1 MLGFSPLASATLAD
15 DGIVTIAIG
24 ADGITSGVPIVAAS
38 TVSQSHSLGAVGI
51 TTNAP
56 VVGTPEADRVLPT
69 AEITAGTPV
78 IDTPLV
84 DQDHIFRRHFGA
96 FRVSASGGKFY
107 IQDYSSFLGIALG
120 PYIETPSLEL
130 HSGISVQDRVYFFW
144 LNGSGM
150 YSGGSAVHD
159 FRLRTPDGTE
169 YTDGVVFTG
178 GLGNERLELTLGAN
192 PPQYLQYY
200 CANHSN
206 MGGDIFIRIV
216 SSSAEGNLD
225 TEIITGPAT
234 IDASDIVVNHVLAA
248 DSISTSAPTID
259 NSTASIIHNL
269 PAQNIVTGTPVVEAP
284 VITSVHSLAATDI
297 TAGAPT
303 IEASTL
309 VENVAL
315 TSTDITTAAPIVANA
330 TANIVTLLTPDG
342 ISTGTPTVGDPSI
355 TQIHSITLDD
365 IVAGAP
371 TVGPARF
378 KWQVEPVGPET
389 WTEQAVGAET
399 WTEQGSTDPAWTEQE
414 AA

>member
-84 DQDHIFRRHFGA
+84 DQDHIFRRHLGG

-107 IQDYSSFLGIALG
+107 LQDYDTMDGALG

-130 HSGISVQDRVYFFW
+130 HSGAGSQSRMYRFW
-144 LNGSGM
+144 LTGSGM
-150 YSGGSAVHD
+150 YSGGSAIHD

-178 GLGNERLELTLGAN
+178 GLGYERLELTLGAN

-200 CANHSN
+200 CANHSG

-225 TEIITGPAT
+225 TEIITGSAT

-284 VITSVHSLAATDI
+284 VITGVHSLAATDI

-330 TANIVTLLTPDG
+330 TANIVTLLTSDV
-342 ISTGTPTVGDPSI
+342 ISTGTPTVGVPSI

-371 TVGPARF
+371 IVGPARF

-399 WTEQGSTDPAWTEQE
+399 WTEQGSTDPTWTEQE